1 MVGSKNFT
9 EDTRTRIIR
18 AATDVF
24 AEYGYQ
30 KATISEISRL
40 AGISEAG
47 IYEYF
52 ESKEELL
59 LVIPNVWVSEAI
71 EELEEQLFGV
81 KGSVNELRKFLWW
94 YLRYIEK
101 EPLIAKVVFLFL
113 KGHRSFLDTAV
124 YANVRTFYGRLLRI
138 FEEGRD
144 SGEFREDLKP
154 YVARSIFL
162 GTIEHMV
169 IRWLLKDM
177 SYSMFDSLEA
187 TFDLLIAGLRST
199 KGTEPPFT

>member
-1 MVGSKNFT
+1 MAGSKNFT
-9 EDTRTRIIR
+9 EDTRSRIIR
-18 AATDVF
+18 AATGVF
-24 AEYGYQ
+24 AEHGYQ

-47 IYEYF
+47 VYEYF

-59 LVIPNVWVSEAI
+59 LAIPNVWVIEAI

-81 KGSVNELRKFLWW
+81 KGSINQLRKFLWW

-113 KGHRSFLDTAV
+113 KGHRSFLDTSV
-124 YANVRTFYGRLLRI
+124 YTNVRTFYGQLLRI
-138 FEEGRD
+138 FEEGRA

-177 SYSMFDSLEA
+177 SYSMFDNLEA
-187 TFDLLIAGLRST
+187 TFELLIEGLRPKKKAEAST
-199 KGTEPPFT
+199 

>member
-1 MVGSKNFT
+1 MAGLKNST

-18 AATDVF
+18 AATSVF
-24 AEYGYQ
+24 AENGYQ

-40 AGISEAG
+40 AGISEASL
-47 IYEYF
+47 YEYF

-59 LVIPNVWVSEAI
+59 LAIPNVWVIEAI
-71 EELEEQLFGV
+71 EELEEHLFGV
-81 KGSVNELRKFLWW
+81 KGSINQLRKFLWW

-101 EPLIAKVVFLFL
+101 EPLIARVVFLFL

-177 SYSMFDSLEA
+177 SYSMFDNLEA
-187 TFDLLIAGLRST
+187 TFELLMDGLLTT
-199 KGTEPPFT
+199 KTTSPSG